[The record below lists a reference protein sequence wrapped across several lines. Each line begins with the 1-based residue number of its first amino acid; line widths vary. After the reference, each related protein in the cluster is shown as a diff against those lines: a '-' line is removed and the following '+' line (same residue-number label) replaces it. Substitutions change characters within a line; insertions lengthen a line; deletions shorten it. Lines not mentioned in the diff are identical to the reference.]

1 MELAGI
7 EDRIVRLTPF
17 SGNLRGYTLD
27 KKGEHLYYSMSYGA
41 AYDIWQLNLRSRENK
56 VLHKGQG
63 GALAWDE
70 RMETLFSFGRGMK
83 KFKNGTGA
91 AETVQPSGV
100 LQLDRRAKRAYMFDR
115 ICHQERERF
124 YEESMH
130 GVEWGHVPE
139 LRTFPAV
146 YRQRLRF
153 RRDDQRIAWGTERFL
168 CGL

>member
-1 MELAGI
+1 MNEEEYAFYKESEKRSAKDSDPNDSEKESDSPKDIIVELDGI
-7 EDRIVRLTPF
+7 EERIVRLTPF

-91 AETVQPSGV
+91 AETVQPNGV
-100 LQLDRRAKRAYMFDR
+100 LAAR
-115 ICHQERERF
+115 
-124 YEESMH
+124 
-130 GVEWGHVPE
+130 
-139 LRTFPAV
+139 PA
-146 YRQRLRF
+146 R
-153 RRDDQRIAWGTERFL
+153 
-168 CGL
+168 